1 MITIHLITRNE
12 RLPSSED
19 RLSTKK
25 ENRRYSIIRYPEN
38 DLSPSECVT
47 EGIHIVDR
55 QIKRKKDLYLFTSS
69 VTIVEWV
76 EIEAARKKFV
86 HIIYYI
92 QSRPDWLEKVSREE
106 YQKLYAD
113 IEQNAMDEWYRL
125 EDEKSQLT

>member
-38 DLSPSECVT
+38 NLSPSECVT

-69 VTIVEWV
+69 VIIAEWV

-86 HIIYYI
+86 RIIYDI
-92 QSRPDWLEKVSREE
+92 QSKPDWLEKVSREE
-106 YQKLYAD
+106 YWKLYAD
-113 IEQNAMDEWYRL
+113 LEQEAMDEWYEV
-125 EDEKSQLT
+125 EDKNHS

>member
-106 YQKLYAD
+106 Y
-113 IEQNAMDEWYRL
+113 
-125 EDEKSQLT
+125 